1 MSPIFSYGRCCCC
14 CRYAS
19 LASSPSSPRFPLQQ
33 LLLLRI
39 SPLSSTRRPS
49 VAIAAAGPLAA
60 RIRVTLEL
68 VVDQGLRFPE
78 QRSNHGAGGG
88 DHGSCP
94 EAAHVR
100 RRVRFLRLSHFF
112 VMDSLV
118 IQGWT
123 AWDSGA
129 IVYRSVRNGVIK
141 SLAVIMTE
149 ASIQTSLLPVYGFWS
164 WELKVPISYVEIIC
178 FLEMAEFRKARRL
191 RNTYETEHSCWM
203 QSSFLQLIVLIV

>member
-19 LASSPSSPRFPLQQ
+19 LASSPSSPRVPLHQ

-39 SPLSSTRRPS
+39 SPLSASTRRPS

-100 RRVRFLRLSHFF
+100 RRVRFIRLSHFF

-118 IQGWT
+118 IQGGT
-123 AWDSGA
+123 AWDSGVE
-129 IVYRSVRNGVIK
+129 VYRSVRNGVIK
-141 SLAVIMTE
+141 SLAVIMME
-149 ASIQTSLLPVYGFWS
+149 ASIQTSLLPAYWFGR
-164 WELKVPISYVEIIC
+164 E
-178 FLEMAEFRKARRL
+178 
-191 RNTYETEHSCWM
+191 N
-203 QSSFLQLIVLIV
+203 

>member
-19 LASSPSSPRFPLQQ
+19 LASPPSSPRFPLQQ

-39 SPLSSTRRPS
+39 SSLSSTRPPS

-60 RIRVTLEL
+60 RIRVRLEL
-68 VVDQGLRFPE
+68 GVDQGLLFPE

-100 RRVRFLRLSHFF
+100 RRVRFLRFSHFF

-118 IQGWT
+118 IQGGT
-123 AWDSGA
+123 SWDSGVE
-129 IVYRSVRNGVIK
+129 VYRSVRNGIIK
-141 SLAVIMTE
+141 SRPVIIMMG
-149 ASIQTSLLPVYGFWS
+149 ASIQTIGRMLLFLVVRSEGFDY
-164 WELKVPISYVEIIC
+164 EL
-178 FLEMAEFRKARRL
+178 F
-191 RNTYETEHSCWM
+191 
-203 QSSFLQLIVLIV
+203 